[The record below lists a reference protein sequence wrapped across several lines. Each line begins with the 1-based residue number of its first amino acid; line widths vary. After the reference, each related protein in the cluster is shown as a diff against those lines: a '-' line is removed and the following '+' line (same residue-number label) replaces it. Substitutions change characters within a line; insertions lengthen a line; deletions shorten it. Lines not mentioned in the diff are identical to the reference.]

1 MPLIRKPSISQVT
14 KTLLDLGWYM
24 SLTIAVLYVG
34 ILVASA
40 VLGEHLVLNNIYIFS
55 GLQIGFSNDG
65 LTNMYGL
72 TGIEGNE
79 VAFARGTFVPFWIGS
94 SGGAVLWLGI
104 LASLIQF
111 GLLLFVLFILR
122 RFVKTIIDG
131 TPFIVQNKVRLRN
144 IGLGLIVTFVS
155 LLVIEL
161 VHERLFLSLVED
173 GTLNLLGDEFIT
185 LLGTAHSPAS
195 GWILLAGL
203 LFVVVSDAFR
213 YGTDLQVEQDLTV

>member
-1 MPLIRKPSISQVT
+1 MPLIRKPRISQVT

-40 VLGEHLVLNNIYIFS
+40 ILGEHMVLNNIYIFS

-72 TGIEGNE
+72 TEIEGNE
-79 VAFARGTFVPFWIGS
+79 VAFTRGAFVPFWIGS
-94 SGGAVLWLGI
+94 GGAVMWLGV

-111 GLLLFVLFILR
+111 GLALFVLFILR
-122 RFVKTIIDG
+122 RFVQTIIDG
-131 TPFIVQNKVRLRN
+131 TPFIIQNKVRLRN
-144 IGLGLIVTFVS
+144 IGLGLITTFVS
-155 LLVIEL
+155 LLIIEL

-185 LLGTAHSPAS
+185 LLGSAHSPAS
-195 GWILLAGL
+195 TWILMAGL

-213 YGTDLQVEQDLTV
+213 YGTDLQIEQDLTV